1 MKTTLNFSIKSISI
15 QLRMVV
21 LASAFLLSGIL
32 FNAFA
37 QTPAF
42 YNSSAGTTYNA
53 FPINSTTSNKVQWIY
68 GPSLFNSAGSS
79 GTPATSGV
87 ISKVYFRLGTTV
99 SSTSSYSDY
108 TISLGQNVGT
118 TTAWSSG
125 TFTTGL
131 TQCFYQSTFSMTGAT
146 ATSWYAITLQTP
158 FSYDPSKSLVFEL
171 KVSAGTGNQVAQ
183 TGSTNQ
189 RIYAAYSATSGTAGT
204 GLVDFGFDLAASPN
218 DVGISALVN
227 PNSICGAA
235 SDPFIVQIKK
245 QWK

>member
-53 FPINSTTSNKVQWIY
+53 FPINSTTSNKVQWLY

-125 TFTTGL
+125 TFTR
-131 TQCFYQSTFSMTGAT
+131 A
-146 ATSWYAITLQTP
+146 
-158 FSYDPSKSLVFEL
+158 
-171 KVSAGTGNQVAQ
+171 
-183 TGSTNQ
+183 
-189 RIYAAYSATSGTAGT
+189 
-204 GLVDFGFDLAASPN
+204 
-218 DVGISALVN
+218 
-227 PNSICGAA
+227 
-235 SDPFIVQIKK
+235 
-245 QWK
+245 